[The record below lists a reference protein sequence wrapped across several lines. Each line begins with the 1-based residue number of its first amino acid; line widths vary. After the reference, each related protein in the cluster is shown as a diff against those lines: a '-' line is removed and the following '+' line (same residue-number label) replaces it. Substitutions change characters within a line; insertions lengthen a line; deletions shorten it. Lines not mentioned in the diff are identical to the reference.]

1 MCRLRLCGCA
11 VLLVWFSQFGV
22 HDALFLVTVSE
33 IPSGGGRPWVG
44 TPVVVGGLG
53 WWVRKYDN
61 RTPYLLPP
69 TPSHRPPPCVI
80 IINLGL
86 GTASEDEYA
95 RGII

>member
-53 WWVRKYDN
+53 WWVR
-61 RTPYLLPP
+61 
-69 TPSHRPPPCVI
+69 
-80 IINLGL
+80 
-86 GTASEDEYA
+86 
-95 RGII
+95 